1 MKIKSIFLQMI
12 LSLTG
17 IALVAAF
24 ALGYVYEFTK
34 GPILKAQIEK
44 QMRAIEAVIEG
55 EYSNDPLN
63 ENYKVAFEPDDS
75 LTIYPAK
82 NNEVVSGIAVK
93 AITGLGYSGEIGIMV
108 GYRTDGSI
116 FNIQVLDHKETPG
129 LGTKMTEPKFYE
141 QFMNKNPSKDDLRV
155 TKDGGTI
162 DAIAGATITSR
173 AYCDAVNKAYAA
185 VNDLNDEERTE

>member
-1 MKIKSIFLQMI
+1 MI